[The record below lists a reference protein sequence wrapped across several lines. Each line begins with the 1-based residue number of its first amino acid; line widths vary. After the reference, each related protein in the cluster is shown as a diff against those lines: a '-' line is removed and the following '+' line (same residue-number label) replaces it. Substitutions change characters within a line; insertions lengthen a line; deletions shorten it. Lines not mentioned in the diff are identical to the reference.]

1 MPTLSPEQ
9 ISPEQLL
16 GREPIEVNLEPARL
30 MLAGKS
36 VLVTGAAGSIGS
48 ELARRLA
55 SLNDVGRLCLV
66 DRAETP
72 LHNLHLELT
81 NRTDANSSA
90 CVIGDVT
97 DPAAM
102 QRLFRRFK
110 PDVVFHA
117 AAYKHVPMMEEFP
130 HAAIVNNLGPTCL
143 LADLA
148 VKSGTECFVLV
159 STDKAVNPT
168 NIMGA
173 SKRAAEIYVQS
184 LGSEPS
190 PTRFITTRFGNVL
203 ASQGSVVPLFQQQL
217 RCGGPLTVTHPEVR
231 RFFMLISEACRL
243 VLLAAA
249 LGKGGEIFAFDMGA
263 SVRIADLARRMIA
276 LGGSGAEQ
284 IVYTGLRP
292 GEKLYE
298 EVLTS
303 DETTLPGPHPKIK
316 IARVRP
322 AKHALVLPLITDL
335 LNCARSPVS
344 TPMDVAAALKKLVP
358 EFRSRNSPFCVLDS

>member
-1 MPTLSPEQ
+1 MPTLSTKH

-16 GREPIEVNLEPARL
+16 GREPVEINLEPARR
-30 MLAGKS
+30 MLAAKS

-55 SLNDVGRLCLV
+55 TLGIGRLCLF

-81 NRTDANSSA
+81 NGADSNAV
-90 CVIGDVT
+90 CVIGDAT
-97 DPAAM
+97 DPATM
-102 QRLFRRFK
+102 QRVFRQFK
-110 PDVVFHA
+110 PDFVFHA

-130 HAAIVNNLGPTCL
+130 HAAIVNNLGSTCL

-184 LGSEPS
+184 LDSENS

-203 ASQGSVVPLFQQQL
+203 ASQGSVVPLFEQQL
-217 RCGGPLTVTHPEVR
+217 SHGGPLTVTHPEVR
-231 RFFMLISEACRL
+231 RFFMLIPEACRL

-249 LGKGGEIFAFDMGA
+249 LGKGGEIFAFDMGP

-276 LGGSGAEQ
+276 LGGSGREQ

-316 IARVRP
+316 IARVR
-322 AKHALVLPLITDL
+322 HAERAAVLPLITDL
-335 LNCARSPVS
+335 LDCARSSIS

-358 EFRSRNSPFCVLDS
+358 EFRSRNSPFCALDS